1 MVFLKTPRSSHKHGL
16 PGSCSSPLMSPYLPR
31 RSHWDN
37 CAPIM
42 EKLVGPEMSLSR
54 CSLVSLGS
62 VKPWR
67 AAEEEE
73 EEAPPLPGVLHK
85 SAFTACLSSLL
96 RCLCLLLQYHFN
108 FALQVFYE
116 NTKWNKKRHGC
127 SGLLI
132 CSCEA
137 PFQTCWGGA
146 LQRRGDLIC
155 FEPWVSE
162 SSSALAGCNHLRNYQ
177 THFTG

>member
-54 CSLVSLGS
+54 CSLVSLGG

-116 NTKWNKKRHGC
+116 NTKWNKKRHGWFWFVDLFLW
-127 SGLLI
+127 SSISDLL
-132 CSCEA
+132 
-137 PFQTCWGGA
+137 G
-146 LQRRGDLIC
+146 RR
-155 FEPWVSE
+155 
-162 SSSALAGCNHLRNYQ
+162 SAAERRSHLLWTLSVRV
-177 THFTG
+177 FLGPRWL